1 MRRLQRG
8 RFRDRFGMESLSVHR
23 KLEFRRSIHCLL
35 SLVALLGIAGEAAAE
50 KYYFRFSGKPSSI
63 TCTETSNTINAGLK
77 VSWNLPADT
86 PVQAVVEVG
95 KTKVVDELQF
105 PPSRA
110 GKLDMPADTTSW
122 TTATP
127 FPYTIVHSMTPLV
140 PGAKPSTLRYDCVKG
155 KGTNF
160 RISNAPAS

>member
-1 MRRLQRG
+1 M
-8 RFRDRFGMESLSVHR
+8 HR
-23 KLEFRRSIHCLL
+23 KLEFRRSTLCLL

-95 KTKVVDELQF
+95 KTKVLDELQF
-105 PPSRA
+105 PSSRT
-110 GKLDMPADTTSW
+110 GKIDMPADTTSW